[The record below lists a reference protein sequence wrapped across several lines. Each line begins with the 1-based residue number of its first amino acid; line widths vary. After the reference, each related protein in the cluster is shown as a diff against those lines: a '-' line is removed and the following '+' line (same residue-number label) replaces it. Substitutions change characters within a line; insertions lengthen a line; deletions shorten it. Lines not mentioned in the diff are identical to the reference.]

1 MHFPPPLFPYLA
13 QTGTQSIA
21 SLTALAISPDE
32 RAEHAAV
39 LRQVLTQ
46 QNGYLS
52 REQCSAY
59 YPAELLEYALY
70 HPEQGQAY
78 TISVLILLQTAVL
91 HKQLS
96 PDLEMAI
103 ERYWKEVRDTLP
115 ASMQQALDEAFR
127 YAAGVFGK
135 HFSGCR

>member
-1 MHFPPPLFPYLA
+1 MTFPPTLFPYLA
-13 QTGTQSIA
+13 QTGAQSIA
-21 SLTALAISPDE
+21 GLTALAISPDE

-70 HPEQGQAY
+70 HPEHSQAY
-78 TISVLILLQTAVL
+78 TISVLILLQTAV
-91 HKQLS
+91 HHRQLS
-96 PDLEMAI
+96 PDLGMAA
-103 ERYWKEVRDTLP
+103 ERYWQETRETLP
-115 ASMQQALDEAFR
+115 ATMQQALDGAFR
-127 YAAGVFGK
+127 YEAGMF
-135 HFSGCR
+135 RWIE

>member
-1 MHFPPPLFPYLA
+1 MTFPPTLFPYLA

-39 LRQVLTQ
+39 LRQILTQ

-52 REQCSAY
+52 REQSSAY

-70 HPEQGQAY
+70 HPERGQAY
-78 TISVLILLQTAVL
+78 TISVLILLQTAVW

-96 PDLEMAI
+96 PDLEMAAQ
-103 ERYWKEVRDTLP
+103 RYQQEVRETLP
-115 ASMQQALDEAFR
+115 ASMRQALDEAFR
-127 YAAGVFGK
+127 YAAGMF
-135 HFSGCR
+135 RWIE

>member
-103 ERYWKEVRDTLP
+103 NAIGRKCAIRCLLVCSR
-115 ASMQQALDEAFR
+115 R
-127 YAAGVFGK
+127 
-135 HFSGCR
+135 

>member
-1 MHFPPPLFPYLA
+1 MTFPPTLFPYLA
-13 QTGTQSIA
+13 QTGAQSIA

-39 LRQVLTQ
+39 LRQILTE

-52 REQCSAY
+52 REQSGAY

-70 HPEQGQAY
+70 HPERGQAY
-78 TISVLILLQTAVL
+78 TISVLILLQTAVFQ
-91 HKQLS
+91 KQLS
-96 PDLEMAI
+96 PDLDMAT

-115 ASMQQALDEAFR
+115 NTMRQALDEAFR
-127 YAAGVFGK
+127 YVAGMF
-135 HFSGCR
+135 RWIE

>member
-1 MHFPPPLFPYLA
+1 MTFPPTLFPYLA

-39 LRQVLTQ
+39 LRQILTE

-52 REQCSAY
+52 REQSGAY

-70 HPEQGQAY
+70 HPEHAQAY
-78 TISVLILLQTAVL
+78 TMSVLILLQTAVW
-91 HKQLS
+91 HRQLP
-96 PDLEMAI
+96 PDLEMAAQ
-103 ERYWKEVRDTLP
+103 RYQQEVRETLP
-115 ASMQQALDEAFR
+115 ASMRQALDEAFR
-127 YAAGVFGK
+127 YAAGMF
-135 HFSGCR
+135 RWIE

>member
-1 MHFPPPLFPYLA
+1 MNFPPPLFPYLA

-59 YPAELLEYALY
+59 YPAELLEYVLY
-70 HPEQGQAY
+70 HPERGQAY

-103 ERYWKEVRDTLP
+103 KRYWKEVRDTLP
-115 ASMQQALDEAFR
+115 SSMQQALDQAFR
-127 YAAGVFGK
+127 YVADMF
-135 HFSGCR
+135 RWIE

>member
-1 MHFPPPLFPYLA
+1 MNFPPPLFPYLA
-13 QTGTQSIA
+13 QMGTQSIA

-70 HPEQGQAY
+70 HPERGQAY

-96 PDLEMAI
+96 PLEMAI

-115 ASMQQALDEAFR
+115 ASMQQALDQAFR
-127 YAAGVFGK
+127 YVAGMF
-135 HFSGCR
+135 RWIE

>member
-13 QTGTQSIA
+13 HTGEQSFAGFSALGIA
-21 SLTALAISPDE
+21 DDE
-32 RAEHAAV
+32 ANVHAAV
-39 LRQVLTQ
+39 LRQMLTQ

-70 HPEQGQAY
+70 HPERGQAY

-115 ASMQQALDEAFR
+115 ASMQQALDQAFR
-127 YAAGVFGK
+127 YVAGMF
-135 HFSGCR
+135 RWIE

>member
-1 MHFPPPLFPYLA
+1 MIFPPTLFPYLA

-21 SLTALAISPDE
+21 GLTALAISPDE

-78 TISVLILLQTAVL
+78 TISVLILLQMAVL

-115 ASMQQALDEAFR
+115 ASMQQALDQAFR
-127 YAAGVFGK
+127 YVAGMF
-135 HFSGCR
+135 RWIE

>member
-1 MHFPPPLFPYLA
+1 MTFPPTLFPYLA

-39 LRQVLTQ
+39 LRQILTQ

-52 REQCSAY
+52 REQSSAY

-70 HPEQGQAY
+70 HPERGQAY
-78 TISVLILLQTAVL
+78 TISVLILLQTAVW
-91 HKQLS
+91 HRQLS
-96 PDLEMAI
+96 PDLEMAAQ
-103 ERYWKEVRDTLP
+103 RYQQEVRETLP
-115 ASMQQALDEAFR
+115 ASMRQALDEAFR
-127 YAAGVFGK
+127 YAAGMF
-135 HFSGCR
+135 RWIE

>member
-70 HPEQGQAY
+70 HPEHAQAY
-78 TISVLILLQTAVL
+78 TMSVLILLQTAVWY
-91 HKQLS
+91 
-96 PDLEMAI
+96 
-103 ERYWKEVRDTLP
+103 R
-115 ASMQQALDEAFR
+115 
-127 YAAGVFGK
+127 
-135 HFSGCR
+135 

>member
-1 MHFPPPLFPYLA
+1 MNFPPPLFPYLA

-21 SLTALAISPDE
+21 SLTVLAISPDE

-39 LRQVLTQ
+39 LQQVLTQ

-96 PDLEMAI
+96 PLEMAI

-115 ASMQQALDEAFR
+115 ASMQQALDQAFR
-127 YAAGVFGK
+127 YVAGMF
-135 HFSGCR
+135 RWIE

>member
-1 MHFPPPLFPYLA
+1 MTFPSPLFPYLA
-13 QTGTQSIA
+13 QTGAQSIA

-39 LRQVLTQ
+39 LRQILIQ

-70 HPEQGQAY
+70 HPEHYQVY
-78 TISVLILLQTAVL
+78 TISVLILLQTAVW
-91 HKQLS
+91 HRQLP
-96 PDLEMAI
+96 PDLEMAAQ
-103 ERYWKEVRDTLP
+103 RYQQEVREILS
-115 ASMQQALDEAFR
+115 ASMRQALDEAFR
-127 YAAGVFGK
+127 YVADMF
-135 HFSGCR
+135 RWIE